1 MPERGVPE
9 GTQYLAHADLTLR
22 NATSKKGTMGGAK
35 QRMRPERYYQE
46 PVTEIITKENKYQD
60 GFAHKEENP
69 PPPPIEYDDTP
80 IPPTLPAP
88 GTYAKGPLPSGPNDW
103 EKPMTT
109 APRPVLP

>member
-60 GFAHKEENP
+60 GFAHKEIVHRAKRRLDAVGARHFEPAKIGRSEPSNP
-69 PPPPIEYDDTP
+69 PCR
-80 IPPTLPAP
+80 
-88 GTYAKGPLPSGPNDW
+88 K
-103 EKPMTT
+103 
-109 APRPVLP
+109 

>member
-1 MPERGVPE
+1 
-9 GTQYLAHADLTLR
+9 
-22 NATSKKGTMGGAK
+22 MGGAK

-60 GFAHKEENP
+60 GFAHREENP

-80 IPPTLPAP
+80 IPPVLPAP

-103 EKPMTT
+103 EKPSTT
-109 APRPVLP
+109 AERMEQRARAQELVRAQYERRLAE

>member
-60 GFAHKEENP
+60 GFAHKEESCRIVVPKERARP
-69 PPPPIEYDDTP
+69 PSRDSHRQNE
-80 IPPTLPAP
+80 
-88 GTYAKGPLPSGPNDW
+88 
-103 EKPMTT
+103 
-109 APRPVLP
+109 